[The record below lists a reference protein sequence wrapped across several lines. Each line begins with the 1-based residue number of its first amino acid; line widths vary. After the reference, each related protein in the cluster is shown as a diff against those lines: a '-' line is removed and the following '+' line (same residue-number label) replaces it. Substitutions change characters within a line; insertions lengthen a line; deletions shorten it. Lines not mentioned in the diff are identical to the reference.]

1 MTSKGTVRNRCKYP
15 IQVLHTRARTHTHT
29 LYYHERRRVWVR
41 AHGEENARVGR
52 GIGSQ
57 WSTFLG
63 KAVRVL
69 AARAV
74 TALTT
79 RLSFQYDPRESGKRS
94 NELQNCNAI
103 TAITSSSQLHDR
115 SARSRGNL
123 FSNCNIQ
130 KCLPNF
136 RSGPSIISSSRFR
149 VASVTFFAKRVIKG
163 FVTCSLNRGKYFFFL
178 SRSWMII

>member
-1 MTSKGTVRNRCKYP
+1 MTSKGTAAQPVQISYP
-15 IQVLHTRARTHTHT
+15 STPRARVHTHTHHT
-29 LYYHERRRVWVR
+29 PHTYTRYSSVWVR

-103 TAITSSSQLHDR
+103 TAITNSSQLHDR
-115 SARSRGNL
+115 SFQRQFILKLQHLEMLAQVSIGTIDNFLLLISLRASL
-123 FSNCNIQ
+123 S
-130 KCLPNF
+130 LPN
-136 RSGPSIISSSRFR
+136 
-149 VASVTFFAKRVIKG
+149 V
-163 FVTCSLNRGKYFFFL
+163 
-178 SRSWMII
+178 